1 MVKPK
6 KVKRAKQPARDTRR
20 RDRGAWMLEML
31 RRLGLLHADAPSTHR
46 PRERKDSRIEFD
58 VEEFCDDDP

>member
-1 MVKPK
+1 
-6 KVKRAKQPARDTRR
+6 
-20 RDRGAWMLEML
+20 MLEML